1 MTPSVPPI
9 DESMPLHE
17 FRQRRLKKNRDLK
30 VIITSRNSTTGTGKT
45 TLAVWLALNWD
56 QHGWNAEQKGTLS
69 VKEYLDTYPDLKPGS
84 VLVMDEAEQ
93 LDARRSMSQENV
105 DFAEKWMMMR
115 VRNVTSILTL
125 PTASAL
131 DKRLKELADVR
142 INVHRRGR
150 ARAYKITIDDHN
162 TSEVREWRW
171 HDIEWPDIA
180 EHPEMRA
187 LDQQKEDKIE
197 GALEAAAEEEE
208 SIDPEEIARQE
219 KIENAQRMRDQGKT
233 VRDIAEA
240 VGRSPSWVSNNTN
253 AANTETNVA
262 DD

>member
-1 MTPSVPPI
+1 MTDAVPPI
-9 DESMPLHE
+9 DESMPLHQ
-17 FRQRRLKKNRDLK
+17 FRQRRLRKNRDLK

-56 QHGWNAEQKGTLS
+56 QHGWDADRKGTLS
-69 VKEYLDTYPDLKPGS
+69 VKEYLDTYPDLQPGS

-171 HDIEWPDIA
+171 HDIEWPDLSD
-180 EHPEMRA
+180 HPEMRA
-187 LDQQKEDKIE
+187 LDEQKEAKIE
-197 GALEAAAEEEE
+197 GALEAAAEEEQ
-208 SIDPEEIARQE
+208 SVDPDKVARQKKIEIAQ
-219 KIENAQRMRDQGKT
+219 NCRDTGDT
-233 VRDIAEA
+233 LADIAER
-240 VGRSPSWVSNNTN
+240 VDMSEGWVSNNTKKP
-253 AANTETNVA
+253 AEKTL
-262 DD
+262 

>member
-1 MTPSVPPI
+1 MR
-9 DESMPLHE
+9 E
-17 FRQRRLKKNRDLK
+17 QRLAKNRDLK

-56 QHGWNAEQKGTLS
+56 PSWTAAEKGTLS
-69 VKEYLDTYPDLKPGS
+69 VSEYLNTYKQLEPGS

-125 PTASAL
+125 PTSSAL

-150 ARAYKITIDDHN
+150 ARVYKITVDDHN
-162 TSEVREWRW
+162 TSQVREWRW
-171 HDIEWPDIA
+171 HDIEWPDLSD
-180 EHPEMRA
+180 HPEMQA
-187 LDQQKEDKIE
+187 LDEQKQQKIE
-197 GALEAAAEEEE
+197 GQLEGDDEDQTP
-208 SIDPEEIARQE
+208 DPSQVEREQ
-219 KIENAQRMRDQGKT
+219 KIQIAQRMRDAGAT
-233 VRDIAEA
+233 MSDIADA
-240 VGRSPSWVSNNTN
+240 VDMSTSWVGKY
-253 AANTETNVA
+253 TEKPVEA
-262 DD
+262 

>member
-1 MTPSVPPI
+1 
-9 DESMPLHE
+9 MPLNQLRE
-17 FRQRRLKKNRDLK
+17 QRLSKNRDLK

-56 QHGWNAEQKGTLS
+56 REWTAAEKGTLS
-69 VKEYLDTYPDLKPGS
+69 VQEYLDTYQDLSPGS

-93 LDARRSMSQENV
+93 LDARRSMSQDNV

-150 ARAYKITIDDHN
+150 ARVYKISIDDHN

-171 HDIEWPDIA
+171 HDIEWPDISA
-180 EHPEMRA
+180 HSEMQA
-187 LDQQKEDKIE
+187 LDKQK
-197 GALEAAAEEEE
+197 
-208 SIDPEEIARQE
+208 QE
-219 KIENAQRMRDQGKT
+219 KINGELEADGDDT
-233 VRDIAEA
+233 PDAAEA
-240 VGRSPSWVSNNTN
+240 VRKQKIQTAQRLRDDGDTLQ
-253 AANTETNVA
+253 EVA
-262 DD
+262 DVVDMSHEWVRQHTKKTVENE